1 MHQEEKTKQ
10 NSFTIFFLFFHHLAS
25 CNWKSFVSTR
35 RNSILYKCNLL
46 LVIIHL
52 FSFCATRMN
61 YLKAIAV
68 SVTRQ
73 AFQYLVTEHIA
84 VVVVCSIRK
93 KRKYLWKAMIYKYT
107 SNEEKQKKEIERE
120 RNRKSIVFSFLLF
133 Y

>member
-1 MHQEEKTKQ
+1 
-10 NSFTIFFLFFHHLAS
+10 
-25 CNWKSFVSTR
+25 
-35 RNSILYKCNLL
+35 
-46 LVIIHL
+46 
-52 FSFCATRMN
+52 MN

-120 RNRKSIVFSFLLF
+120 REIEDLSCFLFFYFIKSEKKTSSYMNYGCSCVIILTYRLALN
-133 Y
+133 